1 MNDPITAD
9 IFAALNILVLE
20 RLNVNLFKINGT
32 VPNWLTHCY
41 KQKFTT
47 GMEIFILQ
55 EGFHFLENFLIDAE
69 EFWQSDRTTKLSSG
83 LWIDTDLTGK
93 ECHFEASAICVNN
106 KKILLIELLNETYQ
120 EKLYI
125 IQKARENQLNYQ
137 QWLKDNQK
145 KEVLIHCIIHDMA
158 GQLSSINC
166 CLSLLEFEN
175 LTDQGKERLEI
186 GMKQSMKQQMLIRD
200 ILNAFS
206 ADIQSLESF
215 TCNIAQAPDILIS
228 VQEVIELLNPIC
240 LVNNIQFQIVADLGM
255 KVDWKVI
262 GDQSRLNRVI
272 SNLLE
277 NALRYSPPE
286 STITIGLQQD
296 EEYILVTIDDEGA
309 GVQPEMVETLFEK
322 FSQGKTKPGKSGLGL
337 YFCRITV
344 ERWGGVIGY
353 LPLPKSGSRFWLSLP
368 KP

>member
-1 MNDPITAD
+1 MNDSITAD
-9 IFAALNILVLE
+9 LFAALNILVLE
-20 RLNVNLFKINGT
+20 RLNVNLFRINGT
-32 VPNWLTHCY
+32 VPNWLAHSCE
-41 KQKFTT
+41 QNFTT
-47 GMEIFILQ
+47 GMEILIPQ
-55 EGFHFLENFLIDAE
+55 EGFHFMENFLIDAE
-69 EFWQSDRTTKLSSG
+69 EFWQSDRKNKLSSG
-83 LWIDTDLTGK
+83 IWIDIDLTGK

-106 KKILLIELLNETYQ
+106 QKILLIELLNETYQ

-166 CLSLLEFEN
+166 CLALLEFEN

-186 GMKQSMKQQMLIRD
+186 GIKQSIKQQMLIRD

-206 ADIQSLESF
+206 ADVQSLEAF
-215 TCNIAQAPDILIS
+215 TRNIAQAPDILVS
-228 VQEVIELLNPIC
+228 VQEVIELLKPIC
-240 LVNNIQFQIVADLGM
+240 VVNNIQLKLVNNLGIQA
-255 KVDWKVI
+255 DWKVI

-286 STITIGLQQD
+286 STITISLQQD

-353 LPLPKSGSRFWLSLP
+353 LPLPKGGSRFWLSLP